1 MKYIHCQ
8 NHQMPE
14 NKLPVNLLND
24 IIGIL
29 KTVKANVGNESDCN
43 WSYYQS
49 PQEVHSEIDKYI
61 AELERGNPG
70 PLSEIRIHFAPAS
83 GYQEL
88 SMQNNWSEEYLEL
101 AERFDMI
108 ESQLS
113 KFS

>member
-1 MKYIHCQ
+1 MSEKR
-8 NHQMPE
+8 
-14 NKLPVNLLND
+14 LPADLLND
-24 IIGIL
+24 LIDIL
-29 KTVKANVGNESDCN
+29 KTIKTNVGNESDCT

-61 AELERGNPG
+61 SELESGDPG
-70 PLSEIRIHFAPAS
+70 SLNEISAHFSPAS

-88 SMQNNWSEEYLEL
+88 SMQNNWSDAYLEL

-108 ESQLS
+108 ASQLS